1 MSETPTVQGDALPQA
16 GRRDFLL
23 YATVATATVGTALAL
38 WPFVD
43 FMNPSADV
51 LALSTTDVDLAPVTV
66 GQRITV
72 QWRGHPVFIA
82 RRTEAEIKAAADVD
96 VQSLRDPQSDADRVV
111 RPEWLIVIGVCTHL
125 GCIPLGQRPSD
136 PRGPFAGWFCPCHGS
151 IYDTSARIRQG
162 PAPKNLYVP
171 HYAFGEADI
180 VHIGVAGG
188 PKAAE
193 REPG

>member
-1 MSETPTVQGDALPQA
+1 MAETPTAPTAAVQQP

-38 WPFVD
+38 WPFID

-51 LALSTTDVDLAPVTV
+51 LALSTTDVDLAPVKV

-72 QWRGHPVFIA
+72 QWRGRPVFVA
-82 RRTEAEIKAAADVD
+82 RRTEAEIKAAATVD
-96 VQSLRDPQSDADRVV
+96 VQSLRDPQSDADRVLQ
-111 RPEWLIVIGVCTHL
+111 PQWLVVVGVCTHL
-125 GCIPLGQRPSD
+125 GCIPLGQKPTD
-136 PRGPFAGWFCPCHGS
+136 PRGPYAGWFCPCHGS

-171 HYAFGEADI
+171 HYALAEPNLL
-180 VHIGVAGG
+180 HIGVAGG
-188 PKAAE
+188 PRAASV
-193 REPG
+193 